1 MDRDCSLKMSQNI
14 SPSFG
19 NDIGKSHFAKLTSSI
34 SLICNSIFLA
44 SPKFCS
50 SSIKCAKPDQIQRA
64 GFIRSS
70 LFNYLRLLQAGI
82 CMCAHLQCS
91 NKSYLPPAFLS
102 PGEGGLIHWGSHTS
116 PSPITHQPP
125 PSQIASLSI
134 LTFPTE
140 FKFQVEKKR
149 GTKRPKF
156 CPILES

>member
-125 PSQIASLSI
+125 HPKLLHWVSWLFQRSSSFPKLRRNAGQRDPSFAPS
-134 LTFPTE
+134 
-140 FKFQVEKKR
+140 
-149 GTKRPKF
+149 
-156 CPILES
+156 

>member
-1 MDRDCSLKMSQNI
+1 MSQNI

-44 SPKFCS
+44 SPKFYS

-70 LFNYLRLLQAGI
+70 LFNYLWLLQAGI

-125 PSQIASLSI
+125 PTPSSQIASLSI

-140 FKFQVEKKR
+140 FKFPKVEKKR

>member
-1 MDRDCSLKMSQNI
+1 MSQNI

-50 SSIKCAKPDQIQRA
+50 SSIKCAKPEQIQRA

-116 PSPITHQPP
+116 PITHQPP
-125 PSQIASLSI
+125 PTPSSQIASLSI

-140 FKFQVEKKR
+140 FKFPKVEKKR

>member
-1 MDRDCSLKMSQNI
+1 MSQNI

-50 SSIKCAKPDQIQRA
+50 SSIKCAKPEQIQGA

-125 PSQIASLSI
+125 SSQIASLSI

-140 FKFQVEKKR
+140 LKFPKVEKKR